1 MVLLEPTFLLLEP
14 RELSGQT
21 SVGSSPLWRGLSHG
35 VDFTGVFGVPWGAR
49 CWEKRSP
56 SLWDVK
62 PYIGNMAVCTWRVAK
77 GAWRGSLSL
86 LLDN

>member
-1 MVLLEPTFLLLEP
+1 M
-14 RELSGQT
+14 
-21 SVGSSPLWRGLSHG
+21 
-35 VDFTGVFGVPWGAR
+35 DFTWVFGVPKGAR

-56 SLWDVK
+56 SLWDAK
-62 PYIGNMAVCTWRVAK
+62 PYIGNMAVCTLCVAK